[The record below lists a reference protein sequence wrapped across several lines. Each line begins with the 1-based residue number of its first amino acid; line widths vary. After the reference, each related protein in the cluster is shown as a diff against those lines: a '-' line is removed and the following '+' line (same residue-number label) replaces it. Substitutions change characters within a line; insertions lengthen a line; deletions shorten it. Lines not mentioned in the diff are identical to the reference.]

1 MSEKRERVFADGF
14 SFRKPTGDAPEY
26 VVGRLSLKVDDAMA
40 FVNANKNANGWIN
53 LSIMIGRSGNPYVE
67 LDTYEPKKDDGEPT
81 EVKPKPKAKLGNIEQ
96 NFQEDAIR
104 EMEEDDDELPF

>member
-26 VVGRLSLKVDDAMA
+26 VVGRLSLKADDAMA

-53 LSIMIGRSGNPYVE
+53 LSITAALANLGGTN
-67 LDTYEPKKDDGEPT
+67 TT
-81 EVKPKPKAKLGNIEQ
+81 ETFAPVADIASATVLKTGSW
-96 NFQEDAIR
+96 
-104 EMEEDDDELPF
+104 